1 MRRRPELLTDTEL
14 TWMMAIAWFFGLVIA
29 YFAGG
34 RWQVAKYMTGT
45 VGVVGLI
52 LGFLYSAWGQARG
65 LFLLALF
72 GIACVLMFK
81 IDRWEERS
89 VKRKRP

>member
-1 MRRRPELLTDTEL
+1 MVV
-14 TWMMAIAWFFGLVIA
+14 IAWLFGLVFA
-29 YFAGG
+29 SFAGG

-45 VGVVGLI
+45 VAVVGLY
-52 LGFLYSAWGQARG
+52 LGFIYSAWGQSRG

-81 IDRWEERS
+81 IDRWGKRS
-89 VKRKRP
+89 VLRKRP